1 MSLINFSQIHPRAFA
16 HPADKMAT
24 SAFTQIPML
33 PELLKKVSQLG
44 IEKRFRAH
52 HMYNSVQLGSN
63 QFPSIWRMVNEVAE
77 RLCIPVP
84 KAYVSRQGNANAF
97 AFGNSVH
104 SIVLST
110 ELIELMTERELQGII
125 AHEMGHILC
134 EHLLYMDVGIA
145 LTSGALPTFAR
156 TIPGLE
162 ESVNSL
168 FFAWFRAAEYSAD
181 RAALLI
187 LEDPEPLAAC
197 LSRLAGVPRRLEKE
211 FDLRVFVEQVE
222 DYREEATLWS
232 KIVTFGM
239 GMFLTH
245 PEPAKRVGSILD
257 WAKSA
262 DYQAI
267 LKGRYLTR
275 FEVEAFDQVRIEG
288 VRSCPSCGRSVG
300 EAPVCADCGLVQNPR
315 QQQICPL
322 NPRHINGI
330 DWQFCVACGAK
341 LNPDAGRREI
351 PGD

>member
-16 HPADKMAT
+16 HPADKKAT

-33 PELLKKVSQLG
+33 PELLKKMSQLSF
-44 IEKRFRAH
+44 EERFRAH
-52 HMYNSVQLGSN
+52 HMHNSVQLGSN
-63 QFPSIWRMVNEVAE
+63 QFPSIWRLVNEVAE

-84 KAYVSRQGNANAF
+84 KTYVCRQGEANAF
-97 AFGNSVH
+97 AFGKSVH
-104 SIVLST
+104 SIVLTT

-145 LTSGALPTFAR
+145 LTNGAMPSLAR
-156 TIPGLE
+156 ALPGLE

-187 LEDPEPLAAC
+187 LEDPGPLTAS
-197 LSRLAGVPRRLEKE
+197 LSRLAGVPRRLEEE
-211 FDLRVFVEQVE
+211 FDLRQFVEQVQ
-222 DYREEATLWS
+222 DYREEATIWS

-239 GMFLTH
+239 GAFLSH
-245 PEPAKRVGSILD
+245 PEPAKRVG
-257 WAKSA
+257 
-262 DYQAI
+262 AI
-267 LKGRYLTR
+267 LAWAESGEFRDILNGRYLTR
-275 FEVEAFDQVRIEG
+275 FEAEALDQVRIEG

-300 EAPVCADCGLVQNPR
+300 EAPVCDCGLVQDPR
-315 QQQICPL
+315 QQQLCPL
-322 NPRHINGI
+322 NPKHVNGI
-330 DWQFCVACGAK
+330 DWKFCVACGTVLK
-341 LNPDAGRREI
+341 PDAGRREI